1 MLLALV
7 PLFGCFLAVPFREQI
22 VLYLSYPFRMVS
34 TVLSVGFLQMFGME
48 IHNDMTTIRIDGL
61 DIAITDAC
69 SGIQQF
75 EAMILVA
82 FWLLFA
88 WPRTFFWRCAH
99 YLFLIPSIIL
109 ANAIRIIVTIL
120 LYKMIGETALNNT
133 WHIGLG
139 YAQVAVAV
147 ALFFLVGCLLP
158 EKGASGSGSDSKSS
172 ASAAK
177 KKSAKGAKS

>member
-1 MLLALV
+1 
-7 PLFGCFLAVPFREQI
+7 
-22 VLYLSYPFRMVS
+22 
-34 TVLSVGFLQMFGME
+34 
-48 IHNDMTTIRIDGL
+48 
-61 DIAITDAC
+61 
-69 SGIQQF
+69 
-75 EAMILVA
+75 MILVA
-82 FWLLFA
+82 FWLVFA

-133 WHIGLG
+133 WHVGLG

-158 EKGASGSGSDSKSS
+158 EKGAPGAGPTGKSS
-172 ASAAK
+172 APAAK
-177 KKSAKGAKS
+177 KKSAKGAKA